1 MLATIGIVFYQ
12 STVSSQQ
19 ALAWQRHS
27 QDIIYRLDEIL
38 YLTHDS
44 EAAVRGYAMVGSDT
58 YLEPHRRA
66 ENQIRQNLGYLRQ
79 RFGENKPQLDELD
92 RLQASVSEYF
102 AIAADTIETRATANA
117 DSAAIKFSP
126 QRVKTA
132 TNGLRVSI
140 EKLKADESTLL
151 DRRQKGL
158 SESLYMTIW
167 ILIVST
173 IAGLAALALANLLV
187 VREFGRR
194 RVAEG
199 ALIEANQDLELK
211 IAERTERLEAVN
223 ETLLQIG
230 GEREELL
237 FNEKSARRE
246 AEIANRLRDEFMATV
261 SHELRTPLNSIL
273 GWARLLKD
281 GSLDDS
287 QQEKAV
293 STIIRSS
300 ENQNRLI
307 EDLLD
312 VARLIS
318 GKLRLEFE
326 EVDLA
331 EVVEHSVESLS
342 PVAEKKGVKIE
353 FKDRPEEKCIVE
365 GDRNRLVQV
374 FSNLIDNG
382 IKFSG
387 ERAKIDVSMLPC
399 DGKATVIV
407 RDEGIGI
414 SAEFLPSVF
423 ERFRQDA
430 EREGQDNAGL
440 GLGLAIVRNLVE
452 LHNGSVAVTSDGE
465 GKGSE
470 FTVTLPLFQNE
481 TSVESNDAANSLEQV
496 VGDDVGLNV

>member
-19 ALAWQRHS
+19 ALTWQRHS
-27 QDIIYRLDEIL
+27 QDIIYRLDEVL
-38 YLTHDS
+38 YLTLDS

-66 ENQIRQNLGYLRQ
+66 EQQIRQNLSYLRQ
-79 RFGENKPQLDELD
+79 RFGEHKPQLDELD
-92 RLQASVSEYF
+92 RLQAFVSEYL
-102 AIAADTIETRATANA
+102 AITADAIETRATSDA

-132 TNGLRVSI
+132 TNGMRLSI
-140 EKLKADESTLL
+140 EKLKAAESSLL
-151 DRRQKGL
+151 DRREKGL
-158 SESLYMTIW
+158 SESLYTTIW

-173 IAGLAALALANLLV
+173 IAGLAALVMANLLV

-194 RVAEG
+194 RIAEG
-199 ALIEANQDLELK
+199 ALIEANQGLELK
-211 IAERTERLEAVN
+211 VAERTERLEAVN

-281 GSLDDS
+281 GNLDER

-331 EVVEHSVESLS
+331 GVVEHSVESLR
-342 PVAEKKGVKIE
+342 PAAAKKGVNIE
-353 FKDRPEEKCIVE
+353 FKDKPDEICIVE
-365 GDRNRLVQV
+365 GDRNRLAQV
-374 FSNLIDNG
+374 FSNLIENG

-387 ERAKIDVSMLPC
+387 EGATIRLSMLPC
-399 DGKATVIV
+399 DGKATVFV

-414 SAEFLPSVF
+414 SPEFLPSVF

-470 FTVTLPLFQNE
+470 FTVTLPLFQRDVAI
-481 TSVESNDAANSLEQV
+481 SGDDVSNSIEQII
-496 VGDDVGLNV
+496 GDDVGLNA

>member
-19 ALAWQRHS
+19 ALGWQKHS
-27 QDIIYRLDEIL
+27 QDVIARLDQVL
-38 YLTHDS
+38 YLIIDS
-44 EAAVRGYAMVGSDT
+44 EAAVRGYTMVGSGT

-66 ENQIRQNLGYLRQ
+66 EQQIRQNLDHLRQ
-79 RFGENKPQLDELD
+79 RSVENKSHLAELD
-92 RLQASVSEYF
+92 RLQVYVSEYF
-102 AIAADTIETRATANA
+102 AITADTIETRATADA

-132 TNGLRVSI
+132 TNGMRASI
-140 EKLKADESTLL
+140 EKLKAEESSLL
-151 DRRQKGL
+151 DRRQKSL
-158 SESLYMTIW
+158 SNSLYKTIW
-167 ILIVST
+167 ILIISS
-173 IAGLAALALANLLV
+173 IAGIAALVLANLLV
-187 VREFGRR
+187 FREFGRR
-194 RVAEG
+194 RNAEG
-199 ALIEANQDLELK
+199 ALVKANQELELR

-223 ETLLQIG
+223 ERLLQIG
-230 GEREELL
+230 GEREDLL

-281 GSLDDS
+281 GNLDES
-287 QQEKAV
+287 QQQKAV

-326 EVDLA
+326 AIDLA
-331 EVVEHSVESLS
+331 AVVEHSVESLR
-342 PVAEKKGVKIE
+342 PAAAKKDVKIE
-353 FKDRPEEKCIVE
+353 FKDKPADTCLVE

-374 FSNLIDNG
+374 FSNLIENG

-387 ERAKIDVSMLPC
+387 EGATIHVSMLPC
-399 DGKATVIV
+399 DGKATVFV

-414 SAEFLPSVF
+414 SSEFLPSVF

-430 EREGQDNAGL
+430 ERERQDNAGL
-440 GLGLAIVRNLVE
+440 GLGLAIVRNLAE
-452 LHNGSVAVTSDGE
+452 LHNGSVAVTSEGD
-465 GKGSE
+465 GKGAE
-470 FTVTLPLFQNE
+470 FTVTLPQYQNG
-481 TSVESNDAANSLEQV
+481 VDRSLDDLTDGFDQV
-496 VGDDVGLNV
+496 VGDDVRLSV